1 MCPDASVPGAR
12 MWSRFPPPRPGRA
25 KGPAPSPMY
34 LSMRHRGIHKTS
46 WTQGLARSSSRRP
59 IVQRAGLHDQ
69 PLAAPAWV
77 RRRGLG
83 RPLGKFRSRV
93 KLGVEFH
100 STAYW
105 WCRFT
110 SYAQSG
116 ETHIRAAGTTALE
129 DTARRPDR
137 STSIRGSR
145 LLGYQA
151 GSPRQRLWVCSSW
164 LFVAKCG
171 GANRAGTI
179 RAILHLTTI

>member
-1 MCPDASVPGAR
+1 MSGPHWNEPGTPYMNRRPRNQWTPVRRPMCPDASVPGPS

-46 WTQGLARSSSRRP
+46 WTQGLARSSGRRP
-59 IVQRAGLHDQ
+59 IVQRRGHDQ
-69 PLAAPAWV
+69 APAAPAWV

-83 RPLGKFRSRV
+83 RPLGKSRSRV

-110 SYAQSG
+110 SHAQSG

-137 STSIRGSR
+137 
-145 LLGYQA
+145 
-151 GSPRQRLWVCSSW
+151 
-164 LFVAKCG
+164 
-171 GANRAGTI
+171 GA
-179 RAILHLTTI
+179 